1 MKLPE
6 LQFREGVGILVTKG
20 SLTTQWQKAVIRHF
34 LEDASS
40 ILEQVMAREV
50 DGEIEVLRLFD
61 IL

>member
-1 MKLPE
+1 MLLPE
-6 LQFREGVGILVTKG
+6 LQFRDGEGLVLTKG
-20 SLTTQWQKAVIRHF
+20 SLTSQWAKAHIRHY

-50 DGEIEVLRLFD
+50 EGEIEVLRLFD